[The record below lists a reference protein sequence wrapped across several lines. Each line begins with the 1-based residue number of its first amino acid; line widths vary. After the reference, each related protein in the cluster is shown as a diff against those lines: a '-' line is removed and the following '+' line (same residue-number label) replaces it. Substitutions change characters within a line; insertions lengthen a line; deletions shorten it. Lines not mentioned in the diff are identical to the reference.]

1 MKILVWKSKHGDVY
15 VYARDEEEEKRAWL
29 YLFKCMDENRYYCDL
44 DGDEPAAYKAAK
56 EGNAK
61 AAKWLLEMRSD
72 GEYEQVETE
81 YPVEP

>member
-1 MKILVWKSKHGDVY
+1 MKILIWKSKHGDVY
-15 VYARDEEEEKRAWL
+15 VYARTPEEEKRAWL

-44 DGDEPAAYKAAK
+44 DRDKADAYKAAK

-61 AAKWLLEMRSD
+61 AAKWLLEMRSG